1 MKSAKSVCNSI
12 LITGLVA
19 AALAWLPGSAQAQEM
34 KGAQKLM
41 KIQTVADARQIEARD
56 TIVMSCP
63 MCKDTYTQVVVKSQ
77 HAATPDE
84 LKTVGTHLCSSCDT
98 KLVTKGTGKE
108 AKDVLVHTCK
118 ICGSQDVTCCLMK
131 KGSGP
136 TPGMDTEKK

>member
-1 MKSAKSVCNSI
+1 
-12 LITGLVA
+12 
-19 AALAWLPGSAQAQEM
+19 
-34 KGAQKLM
+34 
-41 KIQTVADARQIEARD
+41 
-56 TIVMSCP
+56 